1 MIYPE
6 EVKEVKNENGEV
18 WIKIN
23 DGERFR
29 LGEDFLVG
37 FLKEN
42 TKSEL
47 DNALTILN
55 SEEVKKALEF
65 IVEHHSSNG
74 KIIKG
79 LLNNLEFFGRYVPEL
94 KERIRDR
101 FDAFADSMDLNP
113 EEIYEIARQLGLE
126 DELEDHV
133 LDRIRHATYYGGDLE
148 GEVNNILKEALF
160 FAKIYPNTIRKFAT
174 NKADEVLD
182 VLNRHY
188 YLTSI
193 EKGRGYCLRDF
204 AVNIAVAEKL
214 RDFLSEEKIQAIQAK
229 LIENIELIKKIIKR
243 RSKLKHH
250 QSYLK
255 AIVSFLPDSYKTQ
268 LISYFI

>member
-23 DGERFR
+23 DGERLR
-29 LGEDFLVG
+29 LGGDFLVE

-42 TKSEL
+42 SKSEL
-47 DNALTILN
+47 DKALTILN
-55 SEEVKKALEF
+55 SEEVKKSLEY
-65 IVEHHSSNG
+65 IVEHYSSDG
-74 KIIKG
+74 KIIRG
-79 LLNNLEFFGRYVPEL
+79 LLNNLEFFERYVPEL

-101 FDAFADSMDLNP
+101 FDAFADSRDLNP
-113 EEIYEIARQLGLE
+113 EEIFEIARQLGLE

-133 LDRIRHATYYGGDLE
+133 LDRIRYSTYYGGDIE
-148 GEVNNILKEALF
+148 GDINNILKEALF
-160 FAKIYPNTIRKFAT
+160 FARIYPNTIRKFAT

-193 EKGRGYCLRDF
+193 EKGRGYCLKDF

-214 RDFLSEEKIQAIQAK
+214 RDFLSEEKIKAIQAK

-255 AIVSFLPDSYKTQ
+255 AIVSLLPEEYKKDF
-268 LISYFI
+268 IPYFI